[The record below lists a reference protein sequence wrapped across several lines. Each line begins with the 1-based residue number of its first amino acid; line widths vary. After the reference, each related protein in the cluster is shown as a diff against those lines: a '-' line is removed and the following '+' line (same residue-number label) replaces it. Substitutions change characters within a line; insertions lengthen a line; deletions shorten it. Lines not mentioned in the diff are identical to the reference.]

1 MVAER
6 ALSIR
11 AKDLMFGDTRAARR
25 SGPILNVVKLFL
37 AAPAHNHWRGDRVRS
52 VR

>member
-25 SGPILNVVKLFL
+25 SGLILNVVKLFFSRTHSQSL
-37 AAPAHNHWRGDRVRS
+37 ADGVT
-52 VR
+52 